1 MRTADTRGRSP
12 RQAGRRPAGAP
23 SRRPHRQ
30 LLGLGILVLTIVPA
44 YVVSREGTGN
54 AVVHATD
61 GDANHATDAET
72 DKPQAQIIVDMAA
85 IEAHI
90 QHVAARHRLSSR
102 LVAAIIAVESE
113 FNPRAVSRQGARGL
127 MQLMPATASSLD
139 VRDSFDPFENIE
151 GGVRHLRHLM
161 DRFDGDLP
169 LVLAAYNAGAQAVVE
184 HGGVPPYRETRRYVA
199 RVLRRLDR
207 DLGGG
212 VARGGHRVRALPP
225 PARPPIVSGQAIGAP
240 AIVQRIAFVNA
251 PVVAAVETAPVRG
264 VGADQQSP

>member
-1 MRTADTRGRSP
+1 MRTADTRGRSR
-12 RQAGRRPAGAP
+12 RQAGRQPAGAP
-23 SRRPHRQ
+23 SSRPHRQ
-30 LLGLGILVLTIVPA
+30 LLGLGILVLTIVAA

-61 GDANHATDAET
+61 GEANHADAET
-72 DKPQAQIIVDMAA
+72 DEPRAQIIVDMAA

-90 QHVAARHRLSSR
+90 QHVAARHRVSSR

-113 FNPRAVSRQGARGL
+113 FNPRAVSRRGARGL

-139 VRDSFDPFENIE
+139 VRDAFDPFENIE

-169 LVLAAYNAGAQAVVE
+169 IVLAAYNAGAQAVIE

-212 VARGGHRVRALPP
+212 VPRGSRRARALPL
-225 PARPPIVSGQAIGAP
+225 PARPPIVYAQATGVP
-240 AIVQRIAFVNA
+240 AIVQPIASVEA
-251 PVVAAVETAPVRG
+251 PVVAAVEALPVRG
-264 VGADQQSP
+264 AGADRQSP